1 MTKPRT
7 LTDLMAEVSGR
18 AHEWSTP
25 QDLGC
30 DRVTVTDAWLASD
43 DPVAMLFLLAAVH
56 PRREVELCIKL
67 ATEMSFFEP
76 MRDEAHTMSRRLP
89 GMNFNGRSPFY
100 FIALYQRLSAALRVT
115 EDTKRSRLEPELA
128 AAIRVVIPDPFTLV
142 GPSE

>member
-1 MTKPRT
+1 MNPRT
-7 LTDLMAEVSGR
+7 LTDLMAEVAGR

-30 DRVTVTDAWLASD
+30 DRVTVAAAWLASD

-56 PRREVELCIKL
+56 PRREVEMCIKL

-100 FIALYQRLSAALRVT
+100 FMALYQRLSAALQWI
-115 EDTKRSRLEPELA
+115 EDTERAQLEHKLA
-128 AAIRVVIPDPFTLV
+128 TAIRVVVPDPFTFG
-142 GPSE
+142 GPAA